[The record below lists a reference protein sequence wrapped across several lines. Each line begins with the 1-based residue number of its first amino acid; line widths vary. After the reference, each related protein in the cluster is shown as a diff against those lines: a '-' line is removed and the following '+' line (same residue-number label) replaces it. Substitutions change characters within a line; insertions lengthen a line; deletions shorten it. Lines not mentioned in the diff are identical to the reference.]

1 MTNVKKNGAGI
12 LYLVVTDNPS
22 ERYGIIGKS
31 RHKHEWEIPGGKQDP
46 TDPTM
51 IFAAARESVEEVGLH
66 PRFHK
71 KLVKFITDNNYNV
84 TLYYPNGKY
93 VLYIVK
99 IKQFDFEK
107 ANKAAAGRLK
117 VFEKLDSISQNEL
130 HTLVEL
136 VEYKKINMWEEI
148 GNRDKKYRDL
158 SIRQRDIQLLRR
170 DDLIDKVYYVSR
182 TEAIPVF
189 DESFEFIDF
198 KEIEL

>member
-1 MTNVKKNGAGI
+1 M
-12 LYLVVTDNPS
+12 
-22 ERYGIIGKS
+22 
-31 RHKHEWEIPGGKQDP
+31 
-46 TDPTM
+46 
-51 IFAAARESVEEVGLH
+51 
-66 PRFHK
+66 
-71 KLVKFITDNNYNV
+71 
-84 TLYYPNGKY
+84 YYPNGKY

-136 VEYKKINMWEEI
+136 GEYKKINMWEEI